1 VSPTPEITPPLTTP
15 PEAHGTLGAL
25 GARWAGPSSAA
36 LAGNPT
42 VWLFA
47 LALALDLTG
56 VVGYSTS
63 LLPPALVVVVI
74 SMGLYVGFTV
84 LHDAVHGVA
93 HADSRVAR
101 VMGTVTGFL
110 LTFTYPFFL
119 RVHRQ
124 HHGHANDSGRDPD
137 GILGAVPLL
146 IAPFVGG
153 AAIFTSYHANYFR
166 RHWWRS
172 AGELIEVA
180 ACDAFYLGILAGAI
194 LGGWLTQLM
203 ILWVGPLIVTLHVLV
218 FTFDFLPHFPH
229 DSTDRR
235 FNARA
240 YGGRMVALL
249 HLNQNYHMIHHLWPR
264 IPWFR
269 YREAYLATR
278 PTLHA
283 LGCRVSWTVTPL
295 PADDRD
301 LARASR
307 AEIADDA
314 VRGDLA
320 GPRRQRDAA
329 GPDRRLAA
337 GVQTANPAPHA
348 ERLPRHVGPI
358 PTEAGG
364 RAER

>member
-1 VSPTPEITPPLTTP
+1 VSPTPEVTPPLAIARPT
-15 PEAHGTLGAL
+15 ESHGTLGAL

-47 LALALDLTG
+47 LALTLDVAGVTG
-56 VVGYSTS
+56 YVTS
-63 LLPPALVVVVI
+63 LLPPALVVGVI
-74 SMGLYVGFTV
+74 STGLYVGFTV

-93 HADSRVAR
+93 HANPAVAR

-124 HHGHANDSGRDPD
+124 HHGHANDTDRDPD
-137 GILGAVPLL
+137 GILGSVPLL
-146 IAPFVGG
+146 IAPLVGG
-153 AAIFTSYHANYFR
+153 VAIFTSYHANYFR
-166 RHWWRS
+166 RRWWRS
-172 AGELIEVA
+172 TGEVIEVV
-180 ACDAFYLGILAGAI
+180 ACDAFYLGILASAI
-194 LGGWLTQLM
+194 LGGWLTSLM

-240 YGGRMVALL
+240 YGGPLVAVL
-249 HLNQNYHMIHHLWPR
+249 HLNQNYHLIHHLWPR

-278 PTLHA
+278 PTLRA
-283 LGCRVSWTVTPL
+283 LGCRVSWVVTPL
-295 PADDRD
+295 PAGDRD
-301 LARASR
+301 RARVSGAQ
-307 AEIADDA
+307 IADDA
-314 VRGDLA
+314 IGGDLA
-320 GPRRQRDAA
+320 GPGRQCDAP

-337 GVQTANPAPHA
+337 GIQAANPSPNA
-348 ERLPRHVGPI
+348 
-358 PTEAGG
+358 
-364 RAER
+364 